1 MAPTSKDGSRRGN
14 CPLSR
19 EEAVTGR
26 DGRAHGRRVRE
37 GDWRASSVPA
47 AAVIPTP
54 RVSTVDAA
62 QRLWPVGCMDGE
74 GWACVDEGVAGG
86 GGYRR
91 ARDEMAKT
99 LPGPTV
105 AKAAPQHASVD
116 QGRRPEDR
124 K

>member
-26 DGRAHGRRVRE
+26 DGRAHGRRVCE

-62 QRLWPVGCMDGE
+62 VKKSVVGAVTKWRGSGVHGLQRVAE
-74 GWACVDEGVAGG
+74 RAGG
-86 GGYRR
+86 
-91 ARDEMAKT
+91 A
-99 LPGPTV
+99 V
-105 AKAAPQHASVD
+105 
-116 QGRRPEDR
+116 
-124 K
+124 